1 MNRLLR
7 SVCCLLVGLCVVP
20 FVPAAD
26 PASELSDFERE
37 LLRYIYRWHFD
48 AGELVKSAGDL
59 AAIEIWNRDL
69 PIETDPGDDSRF
81 WEYVI
86 PLADVQVVAKQAD
99 YPIEH
104 SDQRVRN
111 ASPRVIEVSYR
122 GVEGLDRADFAVA
135 SYDFADTIALLNA
148 ERHRT
153 IFPDRPLLH
162 AIARQAGAAL
172 LRRGTIP
179 SLQLEGEHTIYIAP
193 LSPVVNEVWLFW
205 TNFNCLL
212 RFSSDADLNQ
222 AMNWN
227 QMLQSVEVFD
237 LPDSVI
243 VVPGEVGPSNAYITK
258 DFAGRVLFNC
268 VILGE
273 RLVLTEVDLE
283 QGTAAS
289 SGAP

>member
-7 SVCCLLVGLCVVP
+7 SVWCLLVGLCVVP

-48 AGELVKSAGDL
+48 ASELVQSAGDL
-59 AAIEIWNRDL
+59 AAIEIWHRAL

-86 PLADVQVVAKQAD
+86 PLADVQVIAKQAD
-99 YPIEH
+99 YSIEH

-122 GVEGLDRADFAVA
+122 GAEGLDRADFAVA
-135 SYDFADTIALLNA
+135 SYDFADTIALLNTD
-148 ERHRT
+148 RHRT
-153 IFPDRPLLH
+153 VFPDRPLLH

-172 LRRGTIP
+172 LRRGTIS

-227 QMLQSVEVFD
+227 QMLQSAEVFD

-273 RLVLTEVDLE
+273 RLVYTEVDLE
-283 QGTAAS
+283 QGTAAPPS
-289 SGAP
+289 AP